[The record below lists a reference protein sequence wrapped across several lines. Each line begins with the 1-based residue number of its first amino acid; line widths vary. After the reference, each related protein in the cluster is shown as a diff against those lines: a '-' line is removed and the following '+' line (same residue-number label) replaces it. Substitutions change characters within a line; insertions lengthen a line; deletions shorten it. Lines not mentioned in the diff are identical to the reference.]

1 MNTQNFKNNQARFP
15 LSTDT
20 LNFMQEQILLVA
32 QLAEGLFGNNKKAI
46 LRKPTSTQDGLC
58 IINGE
63 VLPLKGTET
72 GATGVNIT
80 FTSEDITAQGLTF
93 EAARVSRYAVYTTSS
108 TPTHRL
114 TDFLYEANAFSL
126 CQRIIYNSQEIESI
140 YQEIGTAKKNIN
152 NLETNLTS
160 VSQKTS
166 SAEENIST
174 LQDDVLILDNHKLPA
189 GTVIDYYST
198 DQITHLNCPY
208 GFVPTGTVSA
218 AGSLDLRGIQT
229 LWMPKGVI
237 VRTAEISTIYN
248 DPTLGPITLYK
259 ITGCNTFIAI
269 PNDITSRGTNLHP
282 LFKAI

>member
-32 QLAEGLFGNNKKAI
+32 QLAEGLFGKDKKAI

-72 GATGVNIT
+72 GATGVNIA

-108 TPTHRL
+108 SPTHRL
-114 TDFLYEANAFSL
+114 TDFLYTANAFSL
-126 CQRIIYNSQEIESI
+126 YEKILANSNDIISV
-140 YQEIGTAKKNIN
+140 YQE
-152 NLETNLTS
+152 
-160 VSQKTS
+160 
-166 SAEENIST
+166 IST

-208 GFVPTGTVSA
+208 GFVPTGTISS
-218 AGSLDLRGIQT
+218 AGSLDIRDIQS
-229 LWMPKGVI
+229 LWIPNGVN
-237 VRTAEISTIYN
+237 VRTANISPIYY
-248 DPTLGPITLYK
+248 DPTLGPITTYK
-259 ITGCNTFIAI
+259 ITGCNTFAAI

>member
-32 QLAEGLFGNNKKAI
+32 QLAEGLFGKDKKAI

-72 GATGVNIT
+72 GATGVDIA

-93 EAARVSRYAVYTTSS
+93 EAARLSRYAVYTTSS

-114 TDFLYEANAFSL
+114 TDFLYAANAFSL
-126 CQRIIYNSQEIESI
+126 CQKILSNTQNIQSI
-140 YQEIGTAKKNIN
+140 SQEIGTAQDDIN

-160 VSQKTS
+160 VSQKIS
-166 SAEENIST
+166 SAEENISN

-198 DQITHLNCPY
+198 DPITHLNCPY
-208 GFVPTGTVSA
+208 GFVPTGTISA
-218 AGSLDLRGIQT
+218 PGNLNLKDIQR
-229 LWMPKGVI
+229 LWMHNGVA
-237 VRTAEISTIYN
+237 VRTVESSILN
-248 DPTLGPITLYK
+248 DPTLGPITNYK

-269 PNDITSRGTNLHP
+269 PNDITSRGYFLHP